1 MNNTR
6 LIARLDIKG
15 EKLIKG
21 MHLEGLRVIGD
32 PNEYAKKYYNSGVDE
47 LIYIDIVASLYQ
59 RSKLTEI
66 IKKTANSVFVPMTVG
81 GGIRNTQDVTDLLN
95 SGADKVAINTAAV
108 KRPELIS
115 EVSQK
120 FGSQC
125 MIVSIE
131 AKKIKDN
138 SWEVYT
144 DCGRE
149 RTGIDVLN
157 WAIKAE
163 KFGAG
168 ELLITSIDKE
178 GTRKGFDIDLMKMIT
193 DNVNLPVIASGG
205 MGKIQDLVDVVEIAN
220 VDAVAMADIIHY
232 NRKNI
237 YEIRNELIK
246 TNVLVRGY
254 EIKT

>member
-32 PNEYAKKYYNSGVDE
+32 PNEYAKKYYNSGADE

-120 FGSQC
+120 FGTQC

-131 AKKIKDN
+131 AKKKKDN
-138 SWEVYT
+138 KWEVYT

-149 RTGIDVLN
+149 RTGIDVLD

-163 KFGAG
+163 KYGAG

-205 MGKIQDLVDVVEIAN
+205 MGTIQDLLDVVDIAN

-232 NRKNI
+232 NRKNFH
-237 YEIRNELIK
+237 EIRNELI
-246 TNVLVRGY
+246 NSSVLVRDY
-254 EIKT
+254 TSES

>member
-32 PNEYAKKYYNSGVDE
+32 PNEYAKKYYNNGADE

-120 FGSQC
+120 FGTQC

-131 AKKIKDN
+131 AKKKKDN
-138 SWEVYT
+138 TWEVYT

-149 RTGIDVLN
+149 RTGIDVLD

-163 KFGAG
+163 KYGAG

-205 MGKIQDLVDVVEIAN
+205 MGKIQDLVDVVDIAK
-220 VDAVAMADIIHY
+220 VDGVAMADIIHY

-237 YEIRNELIK
+237 HEIRNELIN
-246 TNVLVRGY
+246 TSVQVRDY
-254 EIKT
+254 EIET